1 MKRFKRVFAISMLVM
16 ICSANIAFAVPVK
29 VDEDSPRQNVEAT
42 QKPKET
48 ESSKATVKPTEKPA
62 VTEKATASPKAT
74 TKPTEKPSPSPKATA
89 KATEKATTKPTAE
102 ADNDDKIVLDADD
115 EAIVLEP
122 TAEPTINIQNGSE
135 QLENKKYLT
144 KFGAFL
150 WFLFTVIVSAVI
162 SFAISY
168 RFYMMGKR
176 DNHLL
181 SEIRALKRD
190 IDSKM
195 VGSVGGFSEYDISVS
210 NGNRSYAGESS
221 SIHSSAESS
230 VSTDDSEI
238 YKKWE
243 SKLGNSSTG
252 QRNDRTTGNNP
263 RQTGTVNR
271 RRPVNSSKSVG
282 GKIKKAFTDF
292 LNNN

>member
-1 MKRFKRVFAISMLVM
+1 MKKLNKIFAIAMLVL
-16 ICSANIAFAVPVK
+16 ICFANVVSAIPVK
-29 VDEDSPRQNVEAT
+29 VDEDSPKQNVTAT
-42 QKPKET
+42 EKPKATET
-48 ESSKATVKPTEKPA
+48 AKATAKPTEK
-62 VTEKATASPKAT
+62 TASSKPT
-74 TKPTEKPSPSPKATA
+74 TKPSENPTSSPKATA
-89 KATEKATTKPTAE
+89 KTTTKPTE
-102 ADNDDKIVLDADD
+102 EPDEDDKIVLDADD
-115 EAIVLEP
+115 EALVLEP
-122 TAEPTINIQNGSE
+122 TVEPTINIQNGSE

-168 RFYMMGKR
+168 RFYMMGKK

-195 VGSVGGFSEYDISVS
+195 VGTVGGFSEFDVSVTNS
-210 NGNRSYAGESS
+210 NRSYAGSAS
-221 SIHSSAESS
+221 SIHSSAEDSN
-230 VSTDDSEI
+230 VDADSEI

-243 SKLGNSSTG
+243 SKLGTASGTQKVERVSGSSV
-252 QRNDRTTGNNP
+252 RTSGN
-263 RQTGTVNR
+263 VSR
-271 RRPVNSSKSVG
+271 RRPAKSNKSVG
-282 GKIKKAFTDF
+282 GKIKKALTDF